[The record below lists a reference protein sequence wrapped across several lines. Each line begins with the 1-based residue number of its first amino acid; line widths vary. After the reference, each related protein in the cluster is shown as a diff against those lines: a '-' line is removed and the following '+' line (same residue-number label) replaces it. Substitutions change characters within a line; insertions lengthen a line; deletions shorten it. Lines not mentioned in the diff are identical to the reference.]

1 MMFKGETLKNI
12 RIIPDDF
19 SSYRNFLLLY
29 DNHKKRYLV
38 ISDLVGTNWS
48 ASSDVTTIGKI
59 EEANYSGDEWPEK
72 FTPLNNMKECNVIHT
87 GFFRD
92 NRNTYVNWFFSIFE
106 KNSNYY
112 YQKFMNYFKM

>member
-1 MMFKGETLKNI
+1 M
-12 RIIPDDF
+12 
-19 SSYRNFLLLY
+19 LLY

-92 NRNTYVNWFFSIFE
+92 NSTDAPDPVRRSAYKIYP
-106 KNSNYY
+106 KP
-112 YQKFMNYFKM
+112 

>member
-1 MMFKGETLKNI
+1 M
-12 RIIPDDF
+12 
-19 SSYRNFLLLY
+19 LLY

-87 GFFRD
+87 GFSGIIV
-92 NRNTYVNWFFSIFE
+92 THMSIGSFLFLKRIVTIII
-106 KNSNYY
+106 KNL
-112 YQKFMNYFKM
+112 